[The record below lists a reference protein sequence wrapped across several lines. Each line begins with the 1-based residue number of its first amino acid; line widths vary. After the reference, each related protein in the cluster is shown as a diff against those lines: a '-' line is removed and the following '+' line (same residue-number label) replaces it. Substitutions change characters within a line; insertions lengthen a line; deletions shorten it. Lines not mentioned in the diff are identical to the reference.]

1 MEEEEEKK
9 TKNTCVIVVVA
20 ADGDLTLVLYN
31 LYLYLRVCALLC
43 SLKLHSFVPLGAHLK
58 RRRVSP
64 ARAQESWLKKNCGIL
79 SNTPLHKTW
88 LQNPYTESERDSLV
102 RIYIVE

>member
-1 MEEEEEKK
+1 MEKK

-20 ADGDLTLVLYN
+20 VAADGDLTLVLFN
-31 LYLYLRVCALLC
+31 LYLYLSVCALLC

-64 ARAQESWLKKNCGIL
+64 ARAQESWLKNCGIL
-79 SNTPLHKTW
+79 SNTPLHKT
-88 LQNPYTESERDSLV
+88 
-102 RIYIVE
+102 